1 MALFPTRRQA
11 MSHLTLTEVGQ
22 DLDRIVTLSNSDP
35 SVGPDDALVAIEA
48 APVNSA
54 DILFAAGW
62 FAVYPSVPSQMG
74 AEGVGRVVR
83 VGAGVDEALVGR
95 RVLVLPDFV
104 HGTWA
109 QEAVVPASQLIEA
122 PGDIDARQLATLPVE
137 AATAYALL
145 HDYVALSRGDW
156 IALNLANST
165 VGHYLIPLAKRA
177 GIRMLGVV
185 RRDAAAEQVRQ
196 LGADVVLVDGDD
208 LADRAAAALDGA
220 SVRLLLEG
228 TGDPAEV
235 AKLVGLVEE
244 KGTVVAFASATGQS
258 PAIPLPDLIYRG
270 LSLRSFMILRWIRD
284 TPRDRLEAIYRE
296 LVDLVAQG
304 AISAEVEAT
313 YPLDEYPDALAHAQK
328 TARAGKVLFTPT
340 APVS

>member
-1 MALFPTRRQA
+1 

-22 DLDRIVTLSNSDP
+22 DLDRIVTLNNSAP
-35 SVGPDDALVAIEA
+35 IVGDDDALVSIEA

-62 FAVYPSVPSQMG
+62 FAVYPNVPSEMG

-95 RVLVLPDFV
+95 RVVILPDFM

-109 QEAVVPASQLIEA
+109 QETVVPASRLIPVPE
-122 PGDIDARQLATLPVE
+122 DVDALQLATLPVE

-156 IALNLANST
+156 IGLNLANST

-177 GIRMLGVV
+177 GIKTLAVV
-185 RRDAAAEQVRQ
+185 RREAAAEQVRQ

-208 LADRAAAALDGA
+208 LGDRAAAALGGA
-220 SVRLLLEG
+220 SLRLLLEG

-244 KGTVVAFASATGQS
+244 KGTVVAFASASGQS
-258 PAIPLPDLIYRG
+258 PVIPLADLIYRG
-270 LSLRSFMILRWIRD
+270 LSLRSFLILHWIRD
-284 TPRDRLEAIYRE
+284 TPRDRLEAIYGE
-296 LVDLVAQG
+296 LAELVAQG
-304 AISAEVEAT
+304 VIGAEVEAT
-313 YPLDEYPDALAHAQK
+313 YPLAEYQVALAHAQR
-328 TARAGKVLFTPT
+328 TARSGKVLFTPSV
-340 APVS
+340 PVS

>member
-1 MALFPTRRQA
+1 
-11 MSHLTLTEVGQ
+11 MSQLTLTEVGQ
-22 DLDRIVTLSNSDP
+22 DLDRIVTLSTVDP
-35 SVGPDDALVAIEA
+35 SVGDADAVVAIEA

-62 FAVYPSVPSQMG
+62 FAVYPNVPSNMG

-83 VGAGVDEALVGR
+83 VGAGVDQALVGQ
-95 RVLVLPDFV
+95 RVMVLPDFV

-109 QEAVVPASQLIEA
+109 QEAVVPASRLI
-122 PGDIDARQLATLPVE
+122 PVPDDIDARQLATLPVE

-145 HDYVALSRGDW
+145 HDYVALAAGDW
-156 IALNLANST
+156 VALNLANST
-165 VGHYLIPLAKRA
+165 VAHYLIPLAKRA
-177 GIRMLGVV
+177 GIRTLGVV
-185 RRDAAAEQVRQ
+185 RREAAAEQVRR
-196 LGADVVLVDGDD
+196 LGADVVLVGGDD
-208 LADRAAAALDGA
+208 LAERAAAALDGA

-235 AKLVGLVEE
+235 AKLIGLVEE

-270 LSLRSFMILRWIRD
+270 ISLRSFMILRWIRD

-313 YPLDEYPDALAHAQK
+313 YPLDAYAEALAHAQQ
-328 TARAGKVLFTPT
+328 TERAGKVLFTPAAT
-340 APVS
+340 AS

>member
-1 MALFPTRRQA
+1 

-22 DLDRIVTLSNSDP
+22 DLDRIVTLNNSAP
-35 SVGPDDALVAIEA
+35 TVGDDDALVAIEA

-62 FAVYPSVPSQMG
+62 FAVYPNVPSEMG

-95 RVLVLPDFV
+95 RVVILPDFM

-109 QEAVVPASQLIEA
+109 QETVVPATRLIPVPE
-122 PGDIDARQLATLPVE
+122 DVDALQLATLPVE

-145 HDYVALSRGDW
+145 HDYVELSSGDW
-156 IALNLANST
+156 IGLNLANST

-177 GIRMLGVV
+177 GIKTLAVV
-185 RRDAAAEQVRQ
+185 RREAAAEQVRQ

-208 LADRAAAALDGA
+208 LGDRAASALGGAAL
-220 SVRLLLEG
+220 RLLLEG
-228 TGDPAEV
+228 TGDPAAV

-244 KGTVVAFASATGQS
+244 KGTVVAFASASGQS
-258 PAIPLPDLIYRG
+258 PTIPLPDLIYRG
-270 LSLRSFMILRWIRD
+270 LSLRSFLILHWIRD
-284 TPRDRLEAIYRE
+284 TPRDRLEAIYGELAE
-296 LVDLVAQG
+296 LVAEGVIG
-304 AISAEVEAT
+304 AEIEAT
-313 YPLDEYPDALAHAQK
+313 YPLDEYRIALAHAQR
-328 TARAGKVLFTPT
+328 TARSGKVLFTPSVPT
-340 APVS
+340 A